1 MKRLE
6 MTRDIMKTLE
16 ESGAPAREF
25 WENDLEMALEHVL
38 VRSSQDGFIDEWIG
52 RRTGRQISVLCANLG
67 VDGTGS
73 VRQRKNALRSSGN
86 DDLLPYLLVDQF
98 AKYKSKVATIDFAR
112 GVLAEDI
119 LEICLIKDDEFDKTA
134 LLFSIYNRRS
144 TDLRLVFHLDK
155 IHKTGFAR
163 MKLNGK
169 ARHPKQSFE
178 EFLRPK
184 AVADTLAA
192 FDKAKGDGRSSE
204 FKNVVIHDGHHL
216 VFVRRAERLDLILL
230 GGGVV
235 HGYRPEWIILD
246 FADNAK
252 RVNISSVSVSV
263 PLEIANRLAS
273 GYFDKPCEY
282 ENESQV
288 TYTKQLER
296 FLGVLK
302 DKKAEELPLV
312 EIVVSNSP
320 LEGSPKMKITDL
332 DSNPIGDAIGHFEKA
347 VGGILSDIENIE
359 SIKVHY
365 KKKRISLIF
374 ERVEDANGEYVVR
387 YSDHRLN
394 ALERRSFED
403 HLRNTYGI
411 PALSTEKRFKRQP

>member
-1 MKRLE
+1 MTQDIKRA
-6 MTRDIMKTLE
+6 LE

-52 RRTGRQISVLCANLG
+52 RRTGRQISVLCENIG

-73 VRQRKNALRSSGN
+73 VRRKKDALRSFGN
-86 DDLLPYLLVDQF
+86 SALIPYLLVDQF
-98 AKYKSKVATIDFAR
+98 AKYKSKVATVDFAT
-112 GVLAEDI
+112 GVLTEEV
-119 LEICLIKDDEFDKTA
+119 LEICRINEEDFDKTA
-134 LLFSIYNRRS
+134 LLFSIYHRQS
-144 TDLRLVFHLDK
+144 SYLRLVFHLDK

-163 MKLNGK
+163 MILKGK
-169 ARHPKQSFE
+169 ARRPKETFQ
-178 EFLRPK
+178 EFLKPK
-184 AVADTLAA
+184 TVKSILAS
-192 FDKAKGDGRSSE
+192 FDKAKGDGRISE
-204 FKNVVIHDGHHL
+204 FKDVVVYDNHYL
-216 VFVRRAERLDLILL
+216 VFIRRAERPDLILRAS
-230 GGGVV
+230 GVV

-246 FADNAK
+246 FADGAK

-273 GYFDKPCEY
+273 GYFGKSCEY

-288 TYTKQLER
+288 TYAKQLER
-296 FLGVLK
+296 FIGKIK
-302 DKKAEELPLV
+302 DGETAELPLV
-312 EIVVSNSP
+312 EVVVSNSP
-320 LEGSPKMKITDL
+320 LDGSPKMKITDP
-332 DSNPIGDAIGHFEKA
+332 DSNPIGNAIRHFEKA

-374 ERVEDANGEYVVR
+374 EKVEDANGEYVVR

-394 ALERRSFED
+394 ALERRPFED
-403 HLRNTYGI
+403 YLRKIHGI
-411 PALSTEKRFKRQP
+411 PVLSTEKRFKR